1 MNLSKNNI
9 FLINL
14 DRSKKRLREAKK
26 HYGKENIEFTRFSAI
41 DGRRLPFEKLFEDNI
56 IKRGRFNEDV
66 WLGTIACA
74 FSHMK
79 IFDIMVKKNID
90 VALILED
97 DTKPCN
103 GFMRKLNKY
112 IKDVPEDWNM
122 INLSGALKMREPEG
136 AKGIHIKKNIYKPNK
151 ILCTGLAGYLIKK
164 DCAKILLKFLIP
176 LRKEIDLQIRELYDK
191 QLKVYIIYPG
201 LIEQRWDLGYDRI
214 GDSFVNF

>member
-1 MNLSKNNI
+1 MNLNKNNT

-14 DRSKKRLREAKK
+14 DRSKKRLKEANKNYSK
-26 HYGKENIEFTRFSAI
+26 QNIKFTRFSAI
-41 DGRRLPFEKLFEDNI
+41 DGRKLPFEQLFKDNI
-56 IKRGRFNEDV
+56 IKKGRFNEDV

-74 FSHMK
+74 FSHIK
-79 IFDIMVKKNID
+79 IFDLMQKKNINI
-90 VALILED
+90 ALILED

-103 GFMRKLNKY
+103 NFINKLNQY
-112 IKDVPEDWNM
+112 IKDVPDDWNM
-122 INLSGALKMREPEG
+122 INISGALKMKEPEG
-136 AKGIHIKKNIYKPNK
+136 AKGIHITKNIYKPNK

-164 DCAKILLKFLIP
+164 DCAKMLLKFLIP

-214 GDSFVNF
+214 GDSFT